1 MLKTAGN
8 HSSSCPE
15 KDGWYPRNQANWN
28 SRPTAEEAKD
38 VPAMLKRVQI
48 LKDKG
53 LTGVGITF
61 SFMKRRIQPLQE
73 RVNLGFQ
80 YEGVSDPSRI
90 VPEDISDETVLMRLN
105 RMFTG
110 VSGKPVIIEEL
121 SKKQPLML
129 EVSSLDTEVVVS

>member
-1 MLKTAGN
+1 
-8 HSSSCPE
+8 
-15 KDGWYPRNQANWN
+15 
-28 SRPTAEEAKD
+28 
-38 VPAMLKRVQI
+38 MLKRVQI

-53 LTGVGITF
+53 LTGVGIAF

-80 YEGVSDPSRI
+80 YEGVSDPSRT
-90 VPEDISDETVLMRLN
+90 VPEDIYDETVLMRLN

-110 VSGKPVIIEEL
+110 VSGKPVIIGEL